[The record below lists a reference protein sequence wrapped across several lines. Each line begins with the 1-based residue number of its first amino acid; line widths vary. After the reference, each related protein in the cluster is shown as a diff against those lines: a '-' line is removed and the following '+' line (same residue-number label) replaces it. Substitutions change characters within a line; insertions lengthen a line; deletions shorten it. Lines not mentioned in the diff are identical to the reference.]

1 MLRGSLE
8 RYKRTVRILSI
19 DGGGIRGLIPA
30 LLLHE
35 LHRRV
40 RLRRG
45 GRARQVPYL
54 YELFDLVAGTSTGAL
69 IALGLCAPAP
79 AELCMTGRL
88 EHDRGGE
95 GRLLRGKA
103 ARGRRPA
110 PDRAGA
116 RNSAH
121 PAVSLERIIEIYTRY
136 GIQVFPRWKFSRLRT
151 VLQAFGEKYDAAP
164 YERLL
169 KILYGDLR
177 VSDSLTN
184 LLITSYDT
192 ERQTPFFFKR
202 RPPHYQQPDDRDFL
216 MRDAARASSAAPTF
230 FEPAYIRPVDGH
242 SREYFCLIDG
252 AIFAANPAMAAY
264 IEARKMYPWARRF
277 VIVSLGTGKRAR
289 QFTYREMRNW
299 GYIDW
304 VSPIKGVPL
313 SSMTTEAIAEAVNY
327 QLYRL
332 PGVEYYRFNAL
343 LQGSSEAMDDASEEN
358 MDALSAVARR
368 IIDESS
374 EQLNGAVSAML

>member
-8 RYKRTVRILSI
+8 RYRRTVRILSI

-35 LHRRV
+35 LHRRI

-45 GRARQVPYL
+45 GRSRRVPYL

-69 IALGLCAPAP
+69 IALGLCAPDP
-79 AELCMTGRL
+79 RDLCSAARPK
-88 EHDRGGE
+88 HDRDGG
-95 GRLLRGKA
+95 
-103 ARGRRPA
+103 
-110 PDRAGA
+110 
-116 RNSAH
+116 RNAAH
-121 PAVSLERIIEIYTRY
+121 PAVSLDRIIEIYTRY

-177 VSDSLTN
+177 VSDALTN

-192 ERQTPFFFKR
+192 ERQTPFLFKR

-242 SREYFCLIDG
+242 GREYFCLIDG
-252 AIFAANPAMAAY
+252 AIFAANPAMTAY

-277 VIVSLGTGKRAR
+277 VIVSLGTGKRTR

-327 QLYRL
+327 QLHRL
-332 PGVEYYRFNAL
+332 PGVEYYRFNAM

-374 EQLNGAVSAML
+374 ERLNAAVSAML